1 MVTGGNIYILLSSRW
16 RDGKREGWEEGGGT
30 GQGAGRECSYVCFST
45 YAVCLQY
52 NLFLNKNDMLK
63 K

>member
-1 MVTGGNIYILLSSRW
+1 MVTGGNIYILLSSRR
-16 RDGKREGWEEGGGT
+16 RDGKRGGP

-45 YAVCLQY
+45 YAVCLPY